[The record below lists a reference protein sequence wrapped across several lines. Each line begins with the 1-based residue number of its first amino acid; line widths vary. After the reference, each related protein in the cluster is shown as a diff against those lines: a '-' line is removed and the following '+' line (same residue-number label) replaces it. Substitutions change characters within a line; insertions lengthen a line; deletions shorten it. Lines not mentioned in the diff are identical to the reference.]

1 MAEIVLYG
9 FGEAGQAIALGLQG
23 NDCAAFDLS
32 LDRSAVEK
40 LAVRAANSPK
50 DAVSDVRAIFCLV
63 TADQALDAAKTAA
76 PHLPDGALWFDGNSC
91 APQTKR
97 KVANVIDAAGG
108 RYVDTAIMAPIHPRL
123 HRTPMLLSGPHAA
136 DAQSLT
142 DQLGMDAK
150 VVSDEVGQASA
161 IKMLRSVIVKGI
173 EALTAESLLAARA
186 SGVEDAVIASLNAS
200 PPIEDW
206 GARGSYNL
214 ERMASHGAR
223 RAAEMDEVV
232 ETLKALG
239 LPDRMSAATRDW
251 QRQISEMRCSLDE
264 DGFACRADAL
274 LKRIGPIQ
282 KKT

>member
-63 TADQALDAAKTAA
+63 TADQALDAAKAAA

-97 KVANVIDAAGG
+97 KVADVIVAAGG

-200 PPIEDW
+200 PPIDDW

-251 QRQISEMRCSLDE
+251 QRQISEMKCNLDE
-264 DGFACRADAL
+264 DGFASRADAL